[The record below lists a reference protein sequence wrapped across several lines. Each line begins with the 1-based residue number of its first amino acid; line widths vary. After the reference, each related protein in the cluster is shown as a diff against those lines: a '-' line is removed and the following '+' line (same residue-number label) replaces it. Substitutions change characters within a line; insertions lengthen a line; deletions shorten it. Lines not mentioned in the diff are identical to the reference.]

1 MSLLTARLMR
11 SPVRIRTAERRQQM
25 TDTRAYSP
33 RPQRLRWLRPWV
45 RAGGAFVLQV
55 ASVGLL
61 IGAWAL
67 SNPMFAAPD
76 EDLHLARAQSTWL
89 GDMTPPYSTD
99 GVPVEEV
106 FCMAFQ
112 PDVTAD
118 CMDLAWGSPTSEQLL
133 PTTDGYPPA
142 FYAVSGAPT
151 RLIGGL
157 GGAYAVRLW
166 LAGLCSVILVA
177 AISRLRALRDDDL
190 GVVALLVALT
200 PMSIFLMS
208 SINPSGLSI
217 ALGALAGAAG
227 LTWQMTRSRRELVV
241 LLAAVVGIVVLRRDG
256 PIIGGAI
263 LLTFIAPRLWRLRTM
278 GARRPR
284 RATVLGVTVIAAGV
298 LAATWSSWSFIRRQL
313 SHDFTWSNWRGILAN
328 VDDYTRQLVGMFGWL
343 DTWVSEATMS
353 MWFLTAGALLAVAVI
368 NRMGSGLQG
377 VVLLAC
383 CIALPVAFG
392 LFRLPYF
399 QTRYVL
405 PAFVGGLV
413 LLATTGV
420 KDLSGSQTWLRVRR
434 MIAAGVFVT
443 HLTAFLTN
451 MHRYSHGQT
460 EQWSLFASAV
470 WEPPYIGNM
479 GALALGVVGS
489 LAFATLGNKI
499 TRRMPL

>member
-1 MSLLTARLMR
+1 MTFTSSGSSRPRLSGCLR
-11 SPVRIRTAERRQQM
+11 PRIRA
-25 TDTRAYSP
+25 
-33 RPQRLRWLRPWV
+33 V
-45 RAGGAFVLQV
+45 GAFVLQV

-61 IGAWAL
+61 IVAWAL

-118 CMDLAWGSPTSEQLL
+118 CMDLAWGSPTSEQFL

-142 FYAVSGAPT
+142 FYVVAGVPT
-151 RLIGGL
+151 RLTGGL
-157 GGAYAVRLW
+157 GGAYVVRLW
-166 LAGLCSVILVA
+166 LAGLCSVLLVA

-190 GVVALLVALT
+190 GVVALMVALT

-256 PIIGGAI
+256 PIIGSLI
-263 LLTFIAPRLWRLRTM
+263 LLTFIAPHVWQLRTI
-278 GARRPR
+278 GERRSR
-284 RATVLGVTVIAAGV
+284 RAALLGVTVIAAGV
-298 LAATWSSWSFIRRQL
+298 LAATWSSWTFLGRQL
-313 SHDFTWSNWRGILAN
+313 SNEFTWSNWRGILAN
-328 VDDYTRQLVGMFGWL
+328 VDHYTRQLVGMFGWL

-353 MWFLTAGALLAVAVI
+353 IWFLTAGVLLGVAVFNRERPCRQGSVLLAV
-368 NRMGSGLQG
+368 
-377 VVLLAC
+377 
-383 CIALPVAFG
+383 CIALPGVFG
-392 LFRLPYF
+392 LFRFPYF

-405 PAFVGGLV
+405 PAFVVGFVVCAVTGADDMSSSRTWPKVRLILGTGLF
-413 LLATTGV
+413 LA
-420 KDLSGSQTWLRVRR
+420 
-434 MIAAGVFVT
+434 
-443 HLTAFLTN
+443 HLTAFVTN

-460 EQWSLFASAV
+460 EQWSLFTGAA
-470 WEPPYIGNM
+470 WEPPYLGNWGAASFASL
-479 GALALGVVGS
+479 GALSSALLVMGRMSPSRARGGS
-489 LAFATLGNKI
+489 ETE
-499 TRRMPL
+499 RR